1 MFQVIIPLE
10 IPRIS
15 AASPQMNHQQRTDPM
30 LVDDAFATSPYL
42 QFFGISI
49 KERHF
54 GKCGQKGA
62 FSEPYHKC
70 LDFVVNKPLSPTNLH
85 EVLYKKKLS
94 SKKKEYVEN
103 CLGGSSQLVYR

>member
-1 MFQVIIPLE
+1 MIIPLE

-42 QFFGISI
+42 QFFVGISI
-49 KERHF
+49 KETHF

-85 EVLYKKKLS
+85 EVLYKKNSLP
-94 SKKKEYVEN
+94 KKKSMSKTALEDHP
-103 CLGGSSQLVYR
+103 S